1 MCPIVFRVNESKTFS
16 FEDFSEVTAYFY
28 SAEESVNL
36 FHDIK
41 KMAYNLRKQFSS
53 MPQDVYLYVM
63 NGPWGITGYLLI
75 TERDGRYKHPAWL
88 GIRVYGR
95 PVTDKEIDEII
106 SKSKT
111 FKSIKNS
118 ITNSEEHKKT
128 KKAIEELL
136 NKSQDTLSESKIR
149 TVLWSFFAKFLDI
162 SGYTTDFDKSCE
174 IAKKLTNDLEG
185 YDNIDYPLLKEL
197 MPIYQDK
204 HFTLHDSLVVFFD
217 YGISPAFIADILEY
231 LLNYDSKKRKSTG
244 SYYTP
249 VEIVE
254 FMCEMSFSQ
263 YVATH
268 TSLSE
273 AEAEAMI
280 HDLNVSDSVPLERR
294 AEVMKCLWNIR
305 TLDPACG
312 GGAFNIGI
320 VNRFM
325 QLCYNIDNDLSI
337 AKSLGCANTFDVK
350 KHIITT
356 NIYGI
361 DINPLAV
368 TATRMRLFLSLLSEA
383 TADDYEKIDEEFF
396 EILKHHIV
404 CADALLDDP
413 FGCLQ
418 NRQHK
423 PDLFHLPNDT

>member
-1 MCPIVFRVNESKTFS
+1 MGFGMTEHWTFY
-16 FEDFSEVTAYFY
+16 FEDIGEVNAYLY
-28 SAEESVNL
+28 SVEEPINS
-36 FHDIK
+36 FHNIK
-41 KMAYNLRKQFSS
+41 KIAYDIRKQFSS
-53 MPQDVYLYVM
+53 MPHDVYFHVVSSLSD
-63 NGPWGITGYLLI
+63 GSKYLFI
-75 TERDGRYKHPAWL
+75 TERDRRYKHPTWL
-88 GIRVYGR
+88 GIRTYSK
-95 PVTDKEIDEII
+95 PINDKDIHEII

-118 ITNSEEHKKT
+118 ISNSEEHKKT

-136 NKSQDTLSESKIR
+136 NNSQDIVSESKIR
-149 TVLWSFFAKFLDI
+149 TVLWSLFAKFLGI
-162 SGYTTDFDKSCE
+162 SGYLTDFDKSID
-174 IAKKLTNDLEG
+174 IAQKLTNDLEG
-185 YDNIDYPLLKEL
+185 YDYVDYSLLKEL
-197 MPIYQDK
+197 MAVYQDK
-204 HFTLHDSLVVFFD
+204 HFTLHDSLVVFVD
-217 YGISPAFIADILEY
+217 YGISPHFIADMLEY

-254 FMCEMSFSQ
+254 FMCEMSFSH

-268 TSLSE
+268 TSLGE
-273 AEAEAMI
+273 AEVDAMM
-280 HDLNVSDSVPLERR
+280 HDLNISGVVPLERR

-305 TLDPACG
+305 TLDPSCG

-325 QLCYNIDNDLSI
+325 HLYHNIDSDLDI
-337 AKSLGCANTFDVK
+337 AKSLGCENTFDVK

-383 TADDYEKIDEEFF
+383 TADDYKKIDEGVF
-396 EILKHHIV
+396 EVLKHHIV

-418 NRQHK
+418 NRQRQNT
-423 PDLFHLPNDT
+423 LF

>member
-1 MCPIVFRVNESKTFS
+1 MTANKTFY
-16 FEDFSEVTAYFY
+16 FEDVGEVTAYFY
-28 SAEESVNL
+28 NAEYSINS

-41 KMAYNLRKQFSS
+41 KIAYSIRKQLTSKS
-53 MPQDVYLYVM
+53 QDIYLHFVK
-63 NGPWGITGYLLI
+63 NSLDRTGYLFI
-75 TERDGRYKHPAWL
+75 TERDSRYKHPAWL
-88 GIRVYGR
+88 GIRTYGR

-106 SKSKT
+106 YKNKT
-111 FKSIKNS
+111 FKAIKNS
-118 ITNSEEHKKT
+118 ITNNEEHKKT

-149 TVLWSFFAKFLDI
+149 TVLWSLFAKFLDI
-162 SGYTTDFDKSCE
+162 SGYTNDIDNAFE
-174 IAKKLTNDLEG
+174 IAQKLTNDLQC
-185 YDNIDYPLLKEL
+185 YDDVDYPLLKEI
-197 MPIYQDK
+197 MTIYQDK
-204 HFTLHDSLVVFFD
+204 HFTLHDSLVVFMD
-217 YGISPAFIADILEY
+217 YGISPSFIADMLEY

-273 AEAEAMI
+273 AEGDAMM
-280 HDLNVSDSVPLERR
+280 HDLNISEVVPLERR
-294 AEVMKCLWNIR
+294 AEVLKCLWNIR

-325 QLCYNIDNDLSI
+325 HLYYNIDNDLSI
-337 AKSLGCANTFDVK
+337 AKSLGCENTFDVK
-350 KHIITT
+350 KHIINT

-383 TADDYEKIDEEFF
+383 TADDYEKIDEEVL
-396 EILKHHIV
+396 EVLKHHIV

-418 NRQHK
+418 NRQNQ
-423 PDLFHLPNDT
+423 PDLFHLPNNT

>member
-1 MCPIVFRVNESKTFS
+1 MFCIAEERNFC
-16 FEDFSEVTAYFY
+16 FEDIGETTAYSY
-28 SAEESVNL
+28 IAEESINS

-41 KMAYNLRKQFSS
+41 KIAYSIRKQFTS
-53 MPQDVYLYVM
+53 MPQDVYLHFIKSSLD
-63 NGPWGITGYLLI
+63 GTGYLFI

-88 GIRVYGR
+88 GIRAYGR

-106 SKSKT
+106 YKSKT

-118 ITNSEEHKKT
+118 ITNNEEHKKT

-136 NKSQDTLSESKIR
+136 NKSQDTFSESKIR
-149 TVLWSFFAKFLDI
+149 TVLWSLLAKFLEI
-162 SGYTTDFDKSCE
+162 SGYMTDFDKSCE
-174 IAKKLTNDLEG
+174 IAKKLTNDLED
-185 YDNIDYPLLKEL
+185 YDNVDYTLLKEL
-197 MPIYQDK
+197 MTIYQDK
-204 HFTLHDSLVVFFD
+204 HFTLHDSLVVFVD
-217 YGISPAFIADILEY
+217 YGISPHFIADMLEY

-254 FMCEMSFSQ
+254 FMCEMSFNQ
-263 YVATH
+263 YVASH

-273 AEAEAMI
+273 AEVDAMI
-280 HDLNVSDSVPLERR
+280 HDLNISEVMPLERR

-325 QLCYNIDNDLSI
+325 HLYYNIDGDLAI
-337 AKSLGCANTFDVK
+337 AKSLGCENTFDIK
-350 KHIITT
+350 KHIVTT

-383 TADDYEKIDEEFF
+383 TADDYKKMDDEVF
-396 EILKHHIV
+396 EVFKQHIV

-413 FGCLQ
+413 FGCLK
-418 NRQHK
+418 NRQNQ
-423 PDLFHLPNDT
+423 PDLFHLPNNT

>member
-1 MCPIVFRVNESKTFS
+1 MFCMTEDKNFC
-16 FEDFSEVTAYFY
+16 FEDIGETTAYFY
-28 SAEESVNL
+28 MAEKSINL
-36 FHDIK
+36 FDNIK
-41 KMAYNLRKQFSS
+41 KITYDIRKQFSL
-53 MPQDVYLYVM
+53 MPKDIYLHVV
-63 NGPWGITGYLLI
+63 NSPSSGTSYLLV

-95 PVTDKEIDEII
+95 PVTDKEIDGII
-106 SKSKT
+106 YKSKT

-118 ITNSEEHKKT
+118 ITNSEDHKKT
-128 KKAIEELL
+128 KKAIEEIL

-149 TVLWSFFAKFLDI
+149 AVLWSLFVKFLGI

-174 IAKKLTNDLEG
+174 IAQKLTNDLEG
-185 YDNIDYPLLKEL
+185 YDDVDYTLLKEL
-197 MPIYQDK
+197 MIIYQDK
-204 HFTLHDSLVVFFD
+204 HFTLHDSLVVFVD

-254 FMCEMSFSQ
+254 FMCEMSFNQ
-263 YVATH
+263 YVASH

-273 AEAEAMI
+273 AEVDAMI
-280 HDLNVSDSVPLERR
+280 HDLNISEVMPLEQR
-294 AEVMKCLWNIR
+294 AEVMKCLWSIR

-325 QLCYNIDNDLSI
+325 HLYYNIDGDLAI
-337 AKSLGCANTFDVK
+337 AKSLGCENTFDIK
-350 KHIITT
+350 KHIVNT

-368 TATRMRLFLSLLSEA
+368 TVTRMRLFLSLLSEA
-383 TADDYEKIDEEFF
+383 TADDYKKMDDEVF
-396 EILKHHIV
+396 EVLKQHIV

-413 FGCLQ
+413 FGCLK
-418 NRQHK
+418 NRQNQ
-423 PDLFHLPNDT
+423 PDLFHLPNNT

>member
-1 MCPIVFRVNESKTFS
+1 MFCRTENGTFC
-16 FEDFSEVTAYFY
+16 FEDTIDVTVYFH
-28 SAEESVNL
+28 SVEEYINS
-36 FHDIK
+36 FYDIK
-41 KMAYNLRKQFSS
+41 KIAYNIRKQFYSI
-53 MPQDVYLYVM
+53 PQDVYLHVVRSPSGEIM
-63 NGPWGITGYLLI
+63 YLFI
-75 TERDGRYKHPAWL
+75 TERDIRYKHPVWL
-88 GIRVYGR
+88 ELRVYGK
-95 PVTDKEIDEII
+95 PVTDKEFAEII

-111 FKSIKNS
+111 FKSLKNS
-118 ITNSEEHKKT
+118 IINSEEHKKT
-128 KKAIEELL
+128 RKAIEELF
-136 NKSQDTLSESKIR
+136 NSGEGTSSESKIR
-149 TVLWSFFAKFLDI
+149 TVLWSLFAKFLDV
-162 SGYTTDFDKSCE
+162 SGYATDVDKAFE
-174 IAKKLTNDLEG
+174 IAQRLTNDLEG
-185 YDNIDYPLLKEL
+185 YNDVDYQLAKEL
-197 MPIYQDK
+197 MNIYQDK
-204 HFTLHDSLVVFFD
+204 HFTLHDSLVVFVD
-217 YGISPAFIADILEY
+217 YGISPAFIADVLEY

-263 YVATH
+263 YIATH

-273 AEAEAMI
+273 ADTDVII
-280 HDLNVSDSVPLERR
+280 HDLSVSEAMPLERR
-294 AEVMKCLWNIR
+294 AEVVKRLWDIR

-325 QLCYNIDNDLSI
+325 HLYHNIDNDLSI
-337 AKSLGCANTFDVK
+337 AKELGCNNDFDVK

-368 TATRMRLFLSLLSEA
+368 TATRMRLFLSLLAEA
-383 TADDYEKIDEEFF
+383 TANDYDKIDEELF
-396 EILKHHIV
+396 EILKEHIV

-418 NRQHK
+418 NRQK
-423 PDLFHLPNDT
+423 QPDLFHLPNNT

>member
-1 MCPIVFRVNESKTFS
+1 MFCIDEKRNFY
-16 FEDFSEVTAYFY
+16 FEDIGEITAYFY
-28 SAEESVNL
+28 NIGESVNS
-36 FHDIK
+36 FHHIK
-41 KMAYNLRKQFSS
+41 KIAYNIRKQFSLS
-53 MPQDVYLYVM
+53 PHDVYLYFVKRLWD
-63 NGPWGITGYLLI
+63 GAKYLFI
-75 TERDGRYKHPAWL
+75 TERDGRYKPPAWL
-88 GIRVYGR
+88 GIRAYGR
-95 PVTDKEIDEII
+95 PVTDKEVDEII
-106 SKSKT
+106 FKSKT

-118 ITNSEEHKKT
+118 ITNNEEHKKT

-136 NKSQDTLSESKIR
+136 NRSQGILSESKIR
-149 TVLWSFFAKFLDI
+149 TVLWSLFAKFLDI
-162 SGYTTDFDKSCE
+162 SGYTADFDKSCD
-174 IAKKLTNDLEG
+174 IAQKLTNDLES
-185 YDNIDYPLLKEL
+185 YDDVDYPLLKEL
-197 MPIYQDK
+197 MNIYQEK

-217 YGISPAFIADILEY
+217 YGISPSFIADILEY

-254 FMCEMSFSQ
+254 FMCEMTFNQ

-273 AEAEAMI
+273 ADADVMI
-280 HDLNVSDSVPLERR
+280 HDLSISEVMPLERR
-294 AEVMKCLWNIR
+294 AEVMKRLWNIR

-325 QLCYNIDNDLSI
+325 HLYYNIDNDLSI
-337 AKSLGCANTFDVK
+337 AKSLGCSNVFDVK
-350 KHIITT
+350 KHVIIT

-383 TADDYEKIDEEFF
+383 TADDYKEIDEEVF
-396 EILKHHIV
+396 EALKHHIV

-413 FGCLQ
+413 FGCWQ
-418 NRQHK
+418 NKQRQST
-423 PDLFHLPNDT
+423 LF

>member
-1 MCPIVFRVNESKTFS
+1 MILSMIENRTFC
-16 FEDFSEVTAYFY
+16 FKDVGDVAAYFY
-28 SAEESVNL
+28 NAEDSINS
-36 FHDIK
+36 FHYIK
-41 KMAYNLRKQFSS
+41 KVAYSIRKQFSS
-53 MPQDVYLYVM
+53 MPQDVYLHIVKSSSYER
-63 NGPWGITGYLLI
+63 GYLFI
-75 TERDGRYKHPAWL
+75 TERDERYKHPAWL
-88 GIRVYGR
+88 EIRTYGK
-95 PVTDKEIDEII
+95 PVTDREIDEII
-106 SKSKT
+106 FKNKT
-111 FKSIKNS
+111 LKSIKNS

-136 NKSQDTLSESKIR
+136 NKSQNILSESKIR
-149 TVLWSFFAKFLDI
+149 TVLWSLFAKFLEI
-162 SGYTTDFDKSCE
+162 SSHITDLDKSCE
-174 IAKKLTNDLEG
+174 IAQKLTNDLEG
-185 YDNIDYPLLKEL
+185 YDYVDYSLLKEL
-197 MPIYQDK
+197 MAVYKDK
-204 HFTLHDSLVVFFD
+204 HFTLHDSLVVFVD
-217 YGISPAFIADILEY
+217 YGISPHFIADMLEY

-273 AEAEAMI
+273 AEVDAMM
-280 HDLNVSDSVPLERR
+280 HDLNISKVVPLERR

-325 QLCYNIDNDLSI
+325 HLYYNIDNDLEI
-337 AKSLGCANTFDVK
+337 AKSLGCENDFDVK
-350 KHIITT
+350 KHVMTT

-383 TADDYEKIDEEFF
+383 TTDDYKKIDEEVF
-396 EILKHHIV
+396 EVLKHRIV
-404 CADALLDDP
+404 CADALIDDP
-413 FGCLQ
+413 FGCLK
-418 NRQHK
+418 NRQNQ
-423 PDLFHLPNDT
+423 PDLFHLPENT

>member
-1 MCPIVFRVNESKTFS
+1 MFCINEDRNFY
-16 FEDFSEVTAYFY
+16 FDDVGEITAYFY
-28 SAEESVNL
+28 NTEDFINSC
-36 FHDIK
+36 HYIK
-41 KMAYNLRKQFSS
+41 KMAYNIRKQFSS
-53 MPQDVYLYVM
+53 MPQDVYLHIVKIFLT
-63 NGPWGITGYLLI
+63 GAGYLFI
-75 TERDGRYKHPAWL
+75 TERDKRYKHPAWL
-88 GIRVYGR
+88 GLRVYGK
-95 PVTDKEIDEII
+95 PLTDKEIDEII

-118 ITNSEEHKKT
+118 ITDSEEHKKT
-128 KKAIEELL
+128 KKVIDELFS
-136 NKSQDTLSESKIR
+136 KSQDALSESKIR
-149 TVLWSFFAKFLDI
+149 SVLWSLFAKFLEI
-162 SGYTTDFDKSCE
+162 SGYITDLDKSCE
-174 IAKKLTNDLEG
+174 IAQKLTNDLES
-185 YDNIDYPLLKEL
+185 YDEVDYKLLKEL
-197 MPIYQDK
+197 MTIYQDK
-204 HFTLHDSLVVFFD
+204 HFTLHDSLVVFVD
-217 YGISPAFIADILEY
+217 YGISPHFIADMLEY
-231 LLNYDSKKRKSTG
+231 LLNYDSKKRKSMG

-273 AEAEAMI
+273 AEVDAMM
-280 HDLNVSDSVPLERR
+280 HDLNISEVVPLERR

-325 QLCYNIDNDLSI
+325 HLYYNIDNDLEI
-337 AKSLGCANTFDVK
+337 AKSLACENDFDVK
-350 KHIITT
+350 KHVMTT

-383 TADDYEKIDEEFF
+383 TTDDYKKIDEEVF
-396 EILKHHIV
+396 EVLKHRIV
-404 CADALLDDP
+404 CADALIDDP
-413 FGCLQ
+413 FGCLK
-418 NRQHK
+418 NRQHQ
-423 PDLFHLPNDT
+423 PDLFHLPENT

>member
-1 MCPIVFRVNESKTFS
+1 MFRM
-16 FEDFSEVTAYFY
+16 FEDRNFYFEDIGEITAYFY
-28 SAEESVNL
+28 IAEKSINS
-36 FHDIK
+36 FPQIK
-41 KMAYNLRKQFSS
+41 KIAYSIRKQFSL
-53 MPQDVYLYVM
+53 MPGDIYLHVV
-63 NGPWGITGYLLI
+63 NSPSGGTGYLLV

-88 GIRVYGR
+88 EIRTYGR

-106 SKSKT
+106 YKSKT

-118 ITNSEEHKKT
+118 ITDSEEHKKT
-128 KKAIEELL
+128 KKVIDELFS
-136 NKSQDTLSESKIR
+136 KSQDALSESKIR
-149 TVLWSFFAKFLDI
+149 TVLWSLFAKFLEI
-162 SGYTTDFDKSCE
+162 SGHITDLDKSCE
-174 IAKKLTNDLEG
+174 IAQKLTNDLEG
-185 YDNIDYPLLKEL
+185 YDYVDYSLLKEF
-197 MPIYQDK
+197 MAVYQDK
-204 HFTLHDSLVVFFD
+204 PFTLHDSLVVFVD
-217 YGISPAFIADILEY
+217 YGISPAFIADVLEY
-231 LLNYDSKKRKSTG
+231 LLNCDSRKRKSTG

-273 AEAEAMI
+273 AEAEAI
-280 HDLNVSDSVPLERR
+280 IQDLNVSEALPLERR
-294 AEVMKCLWNIR
+294 AEVVKRLWDIR

-312 GGAFNIGI
+312 GGAFNIGV

-325 QLCYNIDNDLSI
+325 HLYHNIDNDLEI
-337 AKSLGCANTFDVK
+337 AKSLGCTNTFDVK
-350 KHIITT
+350 KHIVTT

-383 TADDYEKIDEEFF
+383 TADDYKKIDEEVF
-396 EILKHHIV
+396 EVLKHHIV

-413 FGCLQ
+413 FGCLR
-418 NRQHK
+418 NRQNQT
-423 PDLFHLPNDT
+423 DLFNLPHNT

>member
-1 MCPIVFRVNESKTFS
+1 MAEEKIFC
-16 FEDFSEVTAYFY
+16 FEDAGNITACFY
-28 SAEESVNL
+28 STEDFINS
-36 FHDIK
+36 FHYIK
-41 KMAYNLRKQFSS
+41 KIAYSIRKQFSS
-53 MPQDVYLYVM
+53 MPQNVYLHVVQSSLYER
-63 NGPWGITGYLLI
+63 GYLFI

-88 GIRVYGR
+88 GIRTYGR
-95 PVTDKEIDEII
+95 PVTGKEIDEII
-106 SKSKT
+106 FKNKT

-118 ITNSEEHKKT
+118 ITNSEEPQKT
-128 KKAIEELL
+128 KKTIEELL
-136 NKSQDTLSESKIR
+136 NKSQDSFSESKIR
-149 TVLWSFFAKFLDI
+149 TVLWSLFAKFLEV
-162 SGYTTDFDKSCE
+162 SGYITDFDKSLD
-174 IAKKLTNDLEG
+174 IAQKLTNDLEG
-185 YDNIDYPLLKEL
+185 HDGVDYPLLKEL
-197 MPIYQDK
+197 MTIYQDK
-204 HFTLHDSLVVFFD
+204 HFTLHDSLVVFVD
-217 YGISPAFIADILEY
+217 YGISPSFIADMLEY

-268 TSLSE
+268 TPLSE
-273 AEAEAMI
+273 AEVDAMM
-280 HDLNVSDSVPLERR
+280 HDLNISEVVPLERR

-325 QLCYNIDNDLSI
+325 HLYHNIDNDLEI
-337 AKSLGCANTFDVK
+337 AKSFGCENDFDVK
-350 KHIITT
+350 KHVITT

-383 TADDYEKIDEEFF
+383 TADDYKKIDEEVF
-396 EILKHHIV
+396 EVLKHRIV
-404 CADALLDDP
+404 CADALIDDP
-413 FGCLQ
+413 FGCLK
-418 NRQHK
+418 NRQHQ
-423 PDLFHLPNDT
+423 PALFHLPNNT

>member
-1 MCPIVFRVNESKTFS
+1 MFCIAEERNFC
-16 FEDFSEVTAYFY
+16 FEDIGETTAYFY
-28 SAEESVNL
+28 IAEESINS

-41 KMAYNLRKQFSS
+41 KIAYSIRKQFTS
-53 MPQDVYLYVM
+53 MPQDVYLHVVKSL
-63 NGPWGITGYLLI
+63 TGETRYLLI
-75 TERDGRYKHPAWL
+75 TEKDGRHKHPAWL
-88 GIRVYGR
+88 GIRAYGR
-95 PVTDKEIDEII
+95 AVTDKEIDGII
-106 SKSKT
+106 YKSKT
-111 FKSIKNS
+111 FKAIKNS

-128 KKAIEELL
+128 KKVIDELFS
-136 NKSQDTLSESKIR
+136 KSQDALSESKIR
-149 TVLWSFFAKFLDI
+149 TVLWSLFAKFLEI
-162 SGYTTDFDKSCE
+162 SGYMTDFDKSCE
-174 IAKKLTNDLEG
+174 IAQKLTNDLER
-185 YDNIDYPLLKEL
+185 YDDVDYPLLKEL
-197 MPIYQDK
+197 MNIYQDK
-204 HFTLHDSLVVFFD
+204 HFTLHDSLVVFVD
-217 YGISPAFIADILEY
+217 YGISPSFIADMLEY

-268 TSLSE
+268 TTLSE
-273 AEAEAMI
+273 AEADAMM
-280 HDLNVSDSVPLERR
+280 HDLNISEVVPWERR
-294 AEVMKCLWNIR
+294 AEVLKSLWNIR

-325 QLCYNIDNDLSI
+325 HLYYNIDSELLI
-337 AKSLGCANTFDVK
+337 AKSLGCNNLFDVK

-368 TATRMRLFLSLLSEA
+368 TATRMRLFLSLFSEA
-383 TADDYEKIDEEFF
+383 TANDYEKIDEELLK
-396 EILKHHIV
+396 ILKQHIV

-418 NRQHK
+418 NKQRQSS
-423 PDLFHLPNDT
+423 LF

>member
-1 MCPIVFRVNESKTFS
+1 MFCINEDRNFY
-16 FEDFSEVTAYFY
+16 FDDVGEITAYFY
-28 SAEESVNL
+28 NTEDFINSC
-36 FHDIK
+36 HYIK
-41 KMAYNLRKQFSS
+41 KMAYNIRKQFSS
-53 MPQDVYLYVM
+53 MPQNAYLHIVKSFLT
-63 NGPWGITGYLLI
+63 GAGYLFI
-75 TERDGRYKHPAWL
+75 TEKDERYKHPAWL
-88 GIRVYGR
+88 EIRTYGK
-95 PVTDKEIDEII
+95 PVTDREIDEII
-106 SKSKT
+106 YKSKT

-128 KKAIEELL
+128 KKAIDELFS
-136 NKSQDTLSESKIR
+136 KSQDALSESKIR
-149 TVLWSFFAKFLDI
+149 TVLWSLFAKFLEI
-162 SGYTTDFDKSCE
+162 SGYANDFDKYFE

-185 YDNIDYPLLKEL
+185 YDDVDYPLLKEL
-197 MPIYQDK
+197 MTIYQDK
-204 HFTLHDSLVVFFD
+204 HFTLHDSLVVFVD
-217 YGISPAFIADILEY
+217 YGISPHFIADMLEY

-249 VEIVE
+249 IEIVE
-254 FMCEMSFSQ
+254 FMCEMTFSQ

-273 AEAEAMI
+273 AEVDAMM
-280 HDLNVSDSVPLERR
+280 HDLNISEIVSLERK
-294 AEVMKCLWNIR
+294 AEVIKCLWDIR

-325 QLCYNIDNDLSI
+325 HLYSNIDNDLSI
-337 AKSLGCANTFDVK
+337 AKHLGCENIFDVK
-350 KHIITT
+350 KHIINT

-361 DINPLAV
+361 DINSLAV

-383 TADDYEKIDEEFF
+383 TADDYKKIGDEVF
-396 EILKHHIV
+396 EVLKLHIV

-418 NRQHK
+418 SKQVQ
-423 PDLFHLPNDT
+423 PSLF

>member
-1 MCPIVFRVNESKTFS
+1 MFCIAEEGNFC
-16 FEDFSEVTAYFY
+16 FEDIGETTAYFY
-28 SAEESVNL
+28 IAEESINS
-36 FHDIK
+36 FYDIK
-41 KMAYNLRKQFSS
+41 KIAYSIRKQFTS
-53 MPQDVYLYVM
+53 MPQDVYLHIVTSSLTD
-63 NGPWGITGYLLI
+63 TGYLLI

-88 GIRVYGR
+88 GIRTYGK
-95 PVTDKEIDEII
+95 PINNKDIHNII

-128 KKAIEELL
+128 KKAIDELFS
-136 NKSQDTLSESKIR
+136 KSQDVLSESKIR
-149 TVLWSFFAKFLDI
+149 TVLWSLFAKFLEI
-162 SGYTTDFDKSCE
+162 SGYANDFDKYFE
-174 IAKKLTNDLEG
+174 TAQKLTNDLES
-185 YDNIDYPLLKEL
+185 YDEVDYTLLKEL
-197 MPIYQDK
+197 MTIYQDK
-204 HFTLHDSLVVFFD
+204 HFTLHDSLVVFVD
-217 YGISPAFIADILEY
+217 YGISPSFIADILEY

-254 FMCEMSFSQ
+254 FMCEMTFSQ

-273 AEAEAMI
+273 AEADAMM
-280 HDLNVSDSVPLERR
+280 HDLNISEVVPLERR

-325 QLCYNIDNDLSI
+325 HLYYNIDNDLSI
-337 AKSLGCANTFDVK
+337 AKSLGCENSFDVK

-361 DINPLAV
+361 DTNPLAV

-383 TADDYEKIDEEFF
+383 TADDCKKIDEEVF
-396 EILKHHIV
+396 EVLKHRIV
-404 CADALLDDP
+404 CADALIDDP
-413 FGCLQ
+413 FGCLK
-418 NRQHK
+418 NRQHQ

>member
-1 MCPIVFRVNESKTFS
+1 MSMIFIMIENRTFC
-16 FEDFSEVTAYFY
+16 FEDIGEVIAYLCDT
-28 SAEESVNL
+28 EEPMNS
-36 FHDIK
+36 FHNIK
-41 KMAYNLRKQFSS
+41 KIAYNTRKQFSS
-53 MPQDVYLYVM
+53 MPQDVYLHVVKSALD
-63 NGPWGITGYLLI
+63 GAGYLFV
-75 TERDGRYKHPAWL
+75 TERDRRHKHPSWL
-88 GIRVYGR
+88 GIRIYGKS
-95 PVTDKEIDEII
+95 VSNKEVDKII
-106 SKSKT
+106 FQNKT

-128 KKAIEELL
+128 KKAIEDFLS
-136 NKSQDTLSESKIR
+136 NSQGTLSEGKIR
-149 TVLWSFFAKFLDI
+149 AVLWSLFAKFLDI
-162 SGYTTDFDKSCE
+162 SGYVNNADEAFD
-174 IAKKLTNDLEG
+174 IAKKLTDDLE
-185 YDNIDYPLLKEL
+185 DYNDVDYQLAKEL
-197 MPIYQDK
+197 MTIYQDK
-204 HFTLHDSLVVFFD
+204 HFTLHDSLVVFVD
-217 YGISPAFIADILEY
+217 YGIPPSFIADMLEY

-254 FMCEMSFSQ
+254 FMCEMSFNQ

-273 AEAEAMI
+273 AEVDAMI
-280 HDLNVSDSVPLERR
+280 HDLNISEVVSLERR
-294 AEVMKCLWNIR
+294 AEVMRCLWNIR

-325 QLCYNIDNDLSI
+325 HLYYNIDNDLSI
-337 AKSLGCANTFDVK
+337 AKQLGCNNTFDVK
-350 KHIITT
+350 KHIIAT

-368 TATRMRLFLSLLSEA
+368 MATRMRLFLSLLTEA
-383 TADDYEKIDEEFF
+383 TTDDYKKIDEEVF
-396 EILKHHIV
+396 EVLKQHIV

-418 NRQHK
+418 NKQSQ
-423 PDLFHLPNDT
+423 PDLFQLPNNT